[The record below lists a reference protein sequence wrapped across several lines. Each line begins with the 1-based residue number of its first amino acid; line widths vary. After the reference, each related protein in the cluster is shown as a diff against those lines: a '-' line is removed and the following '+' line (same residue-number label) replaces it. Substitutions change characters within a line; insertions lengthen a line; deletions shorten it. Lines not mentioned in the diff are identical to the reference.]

1 MATEFHKAIT
11 SEFYYLCKVNFY
23 LLIHLQNMIDILL
36 LIAGLALIL
45 FGANFLVDGASAIAK
60 RFGIS
65 DFVIGMTIVGIGTS
79 TPEMVVSFLSAAQ
92 GNADIAVGNVM
103 GSNIFN
109 ILMILGITA
118 LISPLALTSN
128 NIKKDIPFALLAAFA
143 LLFTGSDMFLDGASS
158 NIISRT
164 DGLMLLALF
173 GVFMAYTIYSS
184 QSAGTTANSS
194 VTESGTAAATCNQ
207 TQPQELNQT
216 QSQKLAQP
224 QVQTQAQ
231 SQKLAQPQ
239 ELNQELSQV
248 QAPAQKPIWLSAIMV
263 IGGLAGLVYGGDLFV
278 AAASSLAK
286 MLGVSDAVIAVT
298 IMAGGTS
305 LPELASC
312 VVAAMKKNTDLAL
325 GNVIGSNVSNIFM
338 ILGGSAVI
346 HPLGMANIG
355 SFDFGT
361 LLLGSVLLFAAAFT
375 FKKRSL
381 DRIEGALFIL
391 IYIGYVVL
399 TITK

>member
-1 MATEFHKAIT
+1 
-11 SEFYYLCKVNFY
+11 
-23 LLIHLQNMIDILL
+23 MIDVLI

-45 FGANFLVDGASAIAK
+45 LGANYLVDGASAIAK
-60 RFGIS
+60 RWGIS
-65 DFVIGMTIVGIGTS
+65 EFIIGMTIVGIGTS

-92 GNADIAVGNVM
+92 GNADIAVGNVI

-118 LISPLALTSN
+118 LIAPLALTSN
-128 NIKKDIPFALLAAFA
+128 NIKKDIPFSLLASAA
-143 LLFTGSDMFLDGASS
+143 LIFVGSDIMLDGAPA

-164 DGLMLLALF
+164 DGLMLLSLF

-184 QSAGTTANSS
+184 QTSTGMSQQSPAGISQNNASS
-194 VTESGTAAATCNQ
+194 TLPDSTSLPDSSEGEIKQ
-207 TQPQELNQT
+207 R
-216 QSQKLAQP
+216 
-224 QVQTQAQ
+224 
-231 SQKLAQPQ
+231 
-239 ELNQELSQV
+239 
-248 QAPAQKPIWLSAIMV
+248 PIWLALIMV
-263 IGGLAGLVYGGDLFV
+263 VGGLAGLIYGGDLFV
-278 AAASSLAK
+278 ASATALAK

-312 VVAAMKKNTDLAL
+312 VVAAMKKNADLAL
-325 GNVIGSNVSNIFM
+325 GNVIGSNVSNVFL

-355 SFDFGT
+355 NLDLGM
-361 LLLGSVLLFAAAFT
+361 LLLSSILLFIAAFT

-381 DRIEGALFIL
+381 DRVEGAIFVLL
-391 IYIGYVVL
+391 YIGFIVMTL
-399 TITK
+399 RG

>member
-1 MATEFHKAIT
+1 MINT
-11 SEFYYLCKVNFY
+11 
-23 LLIHLQNMIDILL
+23 LI
-36 LIAGLALIL
+36 LIAGLALVL
-45 FGANFLVDGASAIAK
+45 LGANYLVEGASSIAK
-60 RFGIS
+60 RWGIS

-79 TPEMVVSFLSAAQ
+79 TPEMVVSFLSAAN
-92 GNADIAVGNVM
+92 GNADIAVGNVI

-118 LISPLALTSN
+118 LILPLPLTKN
-128 NIKKDIPFALLAAFA
+128 NIKKDIPFALLAVLALIFA
-143 LLFTGSDMFLDGASS
+143 GADMLLDKAPA

-164 DGLMLLALF
+164 DGLLLLSLF

-184 QSAGTTANSS
+184 QTAETSPTLPDSSSASNNTLKNADGN
-194 VTESGTAAATCNQ
+194 VEMAAGKTNDV
-207 TQPQELNQT
+207 
-216 QSQKLAQP
+216 
-224 QVQTQAQ
+224 QVKQR
-231 SQKLAQPQ
+231 P
-239 ELNQELSQV
+239 V
-248 QAPAQKPIWLSAIMV
+248 WISALMV

-278 AAASSLAK
+278 NSASALAK

-312 VVAAMKKNTDLAL
+312 VVAALKKNTDLAL
-325 GNVIGSNVSNIFM
+325 GNVIGSNVSNIFL

-355 SFDFGT
+355 NLDLGM
-361 LLLGSVLLFAAAFT
+361 LLLSSILLFIAAFT

-381 DRIEGALFIL
+381 DRVEGAIFVLLYISFIVMTL
-391 IYIGYVVL
+391 RG
-399 TITK
+399 

>member
-1 MATEFHKAIT
+1 
-11 SEFYYLCKVNFY
+11 
-23 LLIHLQNMIDILL
+23 MIDILL

-65 DFVIGMTIVGIGTS
+65 DFIIGMTIVGIGTS

-128 NIKKDIPFALLAAFA
+128 NIKKDIPFALLAAFT
-143 LLFTGSDMFLDGASS
+143 LLFAGSDMFLDGSAA

-184 QSAGTTANSS
+184 QSSS
-194 VTESGTAAATCNQ
+194 ATGNQAQEQPQ
-207 TQPQELNQT
+207 TQPQL
-216 QSQKLAQP
+216 
-224 QVQTQAQ
+224 QAQ
-231 SQKLAQPQ
+231 
-239 ELNQELSQV
+239 
-248 QAPAQKPIWLSAIMV
+248 AQKPVWVSAIMV
-263 IGGLAGLVYGGDLFV
+263 IGGLGGLVYGGDLFV

-325 GNVIGSNVSNIFM
+325 GNVIGSNVANIFL

-355 SFDFGT
+355 TFDLGT
-361 LLLGSVLLFAAAFT
+361 LLLASILLFFTAFT
-375 FKKRSL
+375 FKKRTL

>member
-1 MATEFHKAIT
+1 M
-11 SEFYYLCKVNFY
+11 
-23 LLIHLQNMIDILL
+23 DILL

-45 FGANFLVDGASAIAK
+45 LGANYLVDGASTIAK

-65 DFVIGMTIVGIGTS
+65 NFVIGMTIVGIGTS

-118 LISPLALTSN
+118 LISPLPLTSN
-128 NIKKDIPFALLAAFA
+128 NIKKDIPFSLLAVST
-143 LLFTGSDMFLDGASS
+143 LLFAGSDMFLDGASA

-184 QSAGTTANSS
+184 QSAS
-194 VTESGTAAATCNQ
+194 VTGVQNQ
-207 TQPQELNQT
+207 SQELT
-216 QSQKLAQP
+216 
-224 QVQTQAQ
+224 
-231 SQKLAQPQ
+231 Q
-239 ELNQELSQV
+239 ELTQEPTQEPTQELS
-248 QAPAQKPIWLSAIMV
+248 PAQKPIWLSVIMV
-263 IGGLAGLVYGGDLFV
+263 IGGLAGLVFGGDLFV
-278 AAASSLAK
+278 AAASSIAK

-346 HPLGMANIG
+346 HPLGMSNIG
-355 SFDFGT
+355 LFDMGT
-361 LLLGSVLLFAAAFT
+361 LLLASIFLFFTAFT

-391 IYIGYVVL
+391 IYIGYIVI

>member
-1 MATEFHKAIT
+1 
-11 SEFYYLCKVNFY
+11 
-23 LLIHLQNMIDILL
+23 MIDILI

-45 FGANFLVDGASAIAK
+45 FGANYLVDGASAIAK

-65 DFVIGMTIVGIGTS
+65 DFIIGMTIVGIGTS

-92 GNADIAVGNVM
+92 GNADIAVGNVI
-103 GSNIFN
+103 GSNLFN
-109 ILMILGITA
+109 IFMILGVTA
-118 LISPLALTSN
+118 LILPLSLTKN
-128 NIKKDIPFALLAAFA
+128 NIKKDIPFALLAALVLTFA
-143 LLFTGSDMFLDGASS
+143 GSDILLDNATA

-184 QSAGTTANSS
+184 QSATNEVSQTGVASQS
-194 VTESGTAAATCNQ
+194 DSATG
-207 TQPQELNQT
+207 
-216 QSQKLAQP
+216 QSTKP
-224 QVQTQAQ
+224 
-231 SQKLAQPQ
+231 
-239 ELNQELSQV
+239 
-248 QAPAQKPIWLSAIMV
+248 KPIWLSLLMV

-278 AAASSLAK
+278 ASASAIAK

-312 VVAAMKKNTDLAL
+312 VVAAYKKNTDLAL
-325 GNVIGSNVSNIFM
+325 GNVIGSNVANIFM

-346 HPLGMANIG
+346 HPLGMNNIG
-355 SFDFGT
+355 QMDLGF
-361 LLLGSVLLFAAAFT
+361 LLLSSILLFITAFT

-381 DRIEGALFIL
+381 DRIEGVLFIL
-391 IYIGYVVL
+391 IYIGYIIL
-399 TITK
+399 TIQRG